1 MHDDPEKIVR
11 DAVHGYIHLDAEY
24 CKSIIDTP
32 NFQRLKRLEQTN
44 ARPLYPCAH
53 HDRFIHSLGVY
64 HLGRTAF
71 EFIEKNSKEELKMR
85 RLNWDAVK
93 INFEIAC
100 LLHDIGHAPFSHTF
114 EGYYDT
120 VEIDRLLITIP
131 AEDRTEE
138 RDLFFND
145 YRGATKQPAPHEKM
159 SALLVLTEYY
169 STLVGIGGV
178 DPFLIARMILGL
190 EYSDTKKEELCFNN
204 CFINLLNGDTIDV
217 DKLDYYARDQWA
229 TGHVSKMLD
238 FERLFSSMYIKKH
251 DNSTKY
257 DLCFHKRAI
266 DDILALIETKKMI
279 AVSMHSHHIVKYDE
293 YILTK
298 AIIEVSN
305 LITKSDNQETIR
317 EIISLEA
324 LNKSKAHQVG
334 MFKFQLLTDDDLIY
348 ILKYYMDQSP
358 YAREWFNR
366 DYRLKAV
373 WKTFAD
379 YKYFFKDYDELR
391 REKLF
396 QNRNIIVEKFLTE
409 NKEFFK
415 KNNIEEKIDALYYI
429 VQPKATEYNPILD
442 PEIKIFIKE
451 KIVDLKI
458 LRDRYDEPKTS
469 KNNDNDY
476 ERRNE
481 KEKKES
487 YFLLYLPKIL
497 LSTKGKREE
506 FIDFVNE
513 EMKSLCPSQP
523 EL

>member
-1 MHDDPEKIVR
+1 MHNDPEKIVR

-64 HLGRTAF
+64 HLGRTSF
-71 EFIEKNSKEELKMR
+71 EFIEKNSKEELKAR
-85 RLNWDAVK
+85 RLNWDATK
-93 INFEIAC
+93 TNFEIAC

-120 VEIDRLLITIP
+120 LKIDRLLTNKNTIP
-131 AEDRTEE
+131 AKEWIEE
-138 RDLFFND
+138 RNLFFKD
-145 YRGATKQPAPHEKM
+145 YRDITKQPAPHEKM
-159 SALLVLTEYY
+159 SAILILTEYY
-169 STLVGIGGV
+169 STLVKIGGV
-178 DPFLIARMILGL
+178 NPFLIARMILGL
-190 EYSDTKKEELCFNN
+190 EYSNATKEEHCFNN

-251 DNSTKY
+251 DDSNKY

-266 DDILALIETKKMI
+266 DDILTLIETKKMI

-298 AIIEVSN
+298 AILEVSN
-305 LITKSDNQETIR
+305 LIMKNKNQETIR
-317 EIISLEA
+317 KIISLKS

-334 MFKFQLLTDDDLIY
+334 IFRFQLLTDDDLIY

-379 YKYFFKDYDELR
+379 YKYFFNDYDELQ

-396 QNRNIIVEKFLTE
+396 QNKNKIVEEFLKE
-409 NKEFFK
+409 NKEFLK
-415 KNNIEEKIDALYYI
+415 ENGIEEKIETLYYI

-451 KIVDLKI
+451 KIVDLKK
-458 LRDRYDEPKTS
+458 LRDRYDEPKIS
-469 KNNDNDY
+469 SFDKDH
-476 ERRNE
+476 E
-481 KEKKES
+481 KSNEKKES
-487 YFLLYLPKIL
+487 YFLLYMPKIL
-497 LSTKGKREE
+497 LSTKGKRDE
-506 FIDFVNE
+506 FIDFIKK
-513 EMKSLCPSQP
+513 EMKILY
-523 EL
+523 